1 MSWKQGPDTAGHLGG
16 PQEGKMSEQGQ
27 KTENRHWPDAGSRR
41 PVRSDQPAVY
51 RIQVQG
57 RLREGWSD
65 WFDGMTLEVDTIAQG
80 LTVTTLTGPVADQ
93 AALHGRLMRIR
104 DLGLTLL
111 AVQCLSGGPVEE

>member
-1 MSWKQGPDTAGHLGG
+1 MPEH
-16 PQEGKMSEQGQ
+16 EQG
-27 KTENRHWPDAGSRR
+27 TENRHRPDAGWQR

-80 LTVTTLTGPVADQ
+80 LTITTLTGPVADQ
-93 AALHGRLMRIR
+93 SALHGRLMRIR

-111 AVQCLSGGPVEE
+111 AVECLSSGRVEE